1 MSDYETLVIVIAI
14 ITLVVSIYKISRPAS
29 TIDGLFA

>member
-1 MSDYETLVIVIAI
+1 MSDYETLMIVIAI
-14 ITLVVSIYKISRPAS
+14 ITLVVSVTRCRPAS